1 MPNINQ
7 RNSKL
12 EDVQLPDAVE
22 RYLQHQMS
30 QEERLQFEALRTSNP
45 EIDQF
50 VVEHSLFL
58 NQLNEFGENKAFRAS
73 LNQIHSNLLDAG
85 TIKPVVPRAKL
96 VEQFKRY
103 RRVWAV
109 AASIAGIIAITVS
122 GLVAYFTP
130 NNTQAYEQ
138 LRRDMS
144 KIKAQTTLLTN
155 EVRNT
160 KDSSKVV
167 VRVPTNETY
176 KFGGT
181 GFLID
186 AKGYLVTN
194 AHVIKDAKTIIVQ
207 SKGQEFKATLV
218 RTDAERDLA
227 ILKIDDE
234 DFKPFASLPYGFKKT
249 GTDLGEQIFTLGF
262 PRDEIVYGEGYMSA
276 STGYNGDTMS
286 CQIAVAANPG
296 NSGGPVFNKN
306 GEVVGILSTRQLQAQ
321 GFVFAVTAKNLFK
334 SLEELK
340 KDTAYQNI
348 KMNSLS
354 SIKGMERPQQIKKIE
369 DCVFMV
375 KTYQ

>member
-1 MPNINQ
+1 M
-7 RNSKL
+7 
-12 EDVQLPDAVE
+12 EDIQLSDAVE
-22 RYLQHQMS
+22 RFLQGQMTP
-30 QEERLQFEALRTSNP
+30 EELSRFEQLRKSNP
-45 EIDQF
+45 EVDQF
-50 VVEHSLFL
+50 VVEQGLFL
-58 NQLNEFGENKAFRAS
+58 SQLNEFGDRKQFRS
-73 LNQIHSNLLDAG
+73 TLHEIHNNLLDTGA
-85 TIKPVVPRAKL
+85 IKTQAPKAKVVDM
-96 VEQFKRY
+96 FKKY

-130 NNTQAYEQ
+130 NTKPQLEQ
-138 LRRDMS
+138 LNRKISLIEKQQNALTREFRDT
-144 KIKAQTTLLTN
+144 A
-155 EVRNT
+155 
-160 KDSSKVV
+160 KVAIT
-167 VRVPTNETY
+167 RVPQNETY

-207 SKGQEFKATLV
+207 SRGQEFKATLV
-218 RTDAERDLA
+218 KIDTERDLA
-227 ILKIDDE
+227 ILKIE
-234 DFKPFASLPYGFKKT
+234 DSEFKPFASLPYGFKKT
-249 GTDLGEQIFTLGF
+249 GADLGEQIFTLGF

-321 GFVFAVTAKNLFK
+321 GFVFAVTAKNIFK

-348 KMNSLS
+348 KINTLS
-354 SIKGMERPQQIKKIE
+354 SVKGMERPQQIKKIE
-369 DCVFMV
+369 DCVFLV

>member
-1 MPNINQ
+1 M
-7 RNSKL
+7 
-12 EDVQLPDAVE
+12 
-22 RYLQHQMS
+22 
-30 QEERLQFEALRTSNP
+30 
-45 EIDQF
+45 
-50 VVEHSLFL
+50 
-58 NQLNEFGENKAFRAS
+58 
-73 LNQIHSNLLDAG
+73 LDTG
-85 TIKPVVPRAKL
+85 SIKPMVPKAKVVDL
-96 VEQFKRY
+96 FKKY

-130 NNTQAYEQ
+130 NLTKPQIEV
-138 LRRDMS
+138 LSREITRL
-144 KIKAQTTLLTN
+144 KVQTNALTN
-155 EVRNT
+155 AVSDNT
-160 KDSSKVV
+160 TKTT
-167 VRVPTNETY
+167 RVPVNETF

-207 SKGQEFKATLV
+207 SRGQEFKAAVV
-218 RTDAERDLA
+218 RVDTERDLA
-227 ILKIDDE
+227 ILKIDDSE
-234 DFKPFASLPYGFKKT
+234 FKPIGSLPYGFKKS
-249 GTDLGEQIFTLGF
+249 GADLGEQIFTLGF

-276 STGYNGDTMS
+276 STGFNGDTMS

-321 GFVFAVTAKNLFK
+321 GFVFAVTAKNIFK

-340 KDTAYQNI
+340 KDTTYQNI
-348 KMNSLS
+348 KINTLS
-354 SIKGMERPQQIKKIE
+354 AVKGMERPQQIKKIE
-369 DCVFMV
+369 DCVFLV

>member
-1 MPNINQ
+1 M
-7 RNSKL
+7 
-12 EDVQLPDAVE
+12 EDIQLSDAVE
-22 RYLQHQMS
+22 RFVQGQMS
-30 QEERLQFEALRTSNP
+30 PEELSLFEELRKSNP
-45 EIDQF
+45 EVDQF
-50 VVEHSLFL
+50 VVEQSLFL
-58 NQLNEFGENKAFRAS
+58 QQLNGFGERRQFRS
-73 LNQIHSNLLDAG
+73 TLHEIHNNLLDTG
-85 TIKPVVPRAKL
+85 IIKPQSSKAKVVDLFRK
-96 VEQFKRY
+96 Y

-130 NNTQAYEQ
+130 NTKPQIEQ
-138 LRRDMS
+138 LSREVS
-144 KIKAQTTLLTN
+144 ILKKQTNSFIN
-155 EVRNT
+155 EVREDKT
-160 KDSSKVV
+160 KVT
-167 VRVPTNETY
+167 RVPQNETF

-207 SKGQEFKATLV
+207 SRGQEFKASLV
-218 RTDAERDLA
+218 KIDTERDLA
-227 ILKIDDE
+227 ILKIE
-234 DFKPFASLPYGFKKT
+234 DSEFKPFSSLPYGFKKT
-249 GTDLGEQIFTLGF
+249 GADLGEQIFTLGF

-276 STGYNGDTMS
+276 STGFNGDTMS

-321 GFVFAVTAKNLFK
+321 GFVFAVTAKNIFK

-348 KMNSLS
+348 KISTLS
-354 SIKGMERPQQIKKIE
+354 AVKGMERPQQIKKIE
-369 DCVFMV
+369 DCVFLV

>member
-1 MPNINQ
+1 MEEI
-7 RNSKL
+7 
-12 EDVQLPDAVE
+12 QLSEAVE
-22 RYLQHQMS
+22 RFVEGKMDA
-30 QEERLQFEALRTSNP
+30 EELSRFEALRRSNP
-45 EIDQF
+45 EVDQF
-50 VVEHSLFL
+50 VVEHSVFL
-58 NQLNEFGENKAFRAS
+58 NQLNQFGDRKQFRAA
-73 LNQIHSNLLDAG
+73 LQEIHDNLLDTG
-85 TIKPVVPRAKL
+85 VIKQPAAKAK
-96 VEQFKRY
+96 VIDIVRKY

-130 NNTQAYEQ
+130 NTKPQIEQ
-138 LRRDMS
+138 LSREVTILKKR
-144 KIKAQTTLLTN
+144 TTDLTN
-155 EVRNT
+155 EVRDNT
-160 KDSSKVV
+160 KVNKVPV
-167 VRVPTNETY
+167 TETF

-207 SKGQEFKATLV
+207 SRGQEFKAAIV
-218 RTDAERDLA
+218 KIDAERDLA
-227 ILKIDDE
+227 ILKIADNE
-234 DFKPFASLPYGFKKT
+234 FKPFASLPYGFKKS
-249 GTDLGEQIFTLGF
+249 GADLGEQIFTLGF

-276 STGYNGDTMS
+276 ITGYNGDTMS

-321 GFVFAVTAKNLFK
+321 GFVFAVTAKNIFK
-334 SLEELK
+334 SLDELK

-348 KMNSLS
+348 RINTLS
-354 SIKGMERPQQIKKIE
+354 AVKGMERPQQIRKIE
-369 DCVFMV
+369 DCVFLV

>member
-1 MPNINQ
+1 M
-7 RNSKL
+7 
-12 EDVQLPDAVE
+12 EDIQLSDAVE
-22 RYLQHQMS
+22 RFLQGQMG
-30 QEERLQFEALRTSNP
+30 QEELSHFEQLRKSNP
-45 EIDQF
+45 EVDQF

-58 NQLNEFGENKAFRAS
+58 TRLNEFGDHTAFRS
-73 LNQIHSNLLDAG
+73 TLQEIHNNLLDAG
-85 TIKPVVPRAKL
+85 TIKPQVPKAKVVDM
-96 VEQFKRY
+96 FKKY

-130 NNTQAYEQ
+130 NTTPQ
-138 LRRDMS
+138 LLQLSREVS
-144 KIKAQTTLLTN
+144 NLKIQQKALSN
-155 EVRNT
+155 EFKDT
-160 KDSSKVV
+160 KKIET
-167 VRVPTNETY
+167 RVPVNETY

-194 AHVIKDAKTIIVQ
+194 AHVVKDAKTIIVQ
-207 SKGQEFKATLV
+207 NKGQEFKAVLV

-249 GTDLGEQIFTLGF
+249 GADLGEQIFTLGF
-262 PRDEIVYGEGYMSA
+262 PRDEIVYGEGYMAA

-306 GEVVGILSTRQLQAQ
+306 GEVVGVLSTRQLQAQ
-321 GFVFAVTAKNLFK
+321 GFVFAVTAKNIFK
-334 SLEELK
+334 SLDDLK
-340 KDTAYQNI
+340 KDTSYQNI
-348 KMNSLS
+348 KLNTLS
-354 SIKGMERPQQIKKIE
+354 SVKGMERPQQIKKIE
-369 DCVFMV
+369 DCVFLV

>member
-1 MPNINQ
+1 M
-7 RNSKL
+7 
-12 EDVQLPDAVE
+12 EDIQLSDAVE
-22 RYLQHQMS
+22 RFLQGQMTP
-30 QEERLQFEALRTSNP
+30 EELSHFEQLRKSNP

-50 VVEHSLFL
+50 VVEQSLFL
-58 NQLNEFGENKAFRAS
+58 QQLNEFGDRKQFRNA
-73 LNQIHSNLLDAG
+73 LHEIHNNLLDTGA
-85 TIKPVVPRAKL
+85 IKTQTSKAKVIDL
-96 VEQFKRY
+96 FKKY

-130 NNTQAYEQ
+130 NTKPQIEQ
-138 LRRDMS
+138 LSREVSILKRQQNNF
-144 KIKAQTTLLTN
+144 IN
-155 EVRNT
+155 EVREDKT
-160 KDSSKVV
+160 KVT
-167 VRVPTNETY
+167 RVPQNETF

-207 SKGQEFKATLV
+207 SRGQEYKASLV
-218 RTDAERDLA
+218 KIDAERDLA
-227 ILKIDDE
+227 ILKIE
-234 DFKPFASLPYGFKKT
+234 DNEFKPFSSLPYGFKKT
-249 GTDLGEQIFTLGF
+249 GADLGEQIFTLGF

-276 STGYNGDTMS
+276 STGFNGDTMS

-321 GFVFAVTAKNLFK
+321 GFVFAVTAKNIFK

-348 KMNSLS
+348 KINTLS
-354 SIKGMERPQQIKKIE
+354 SVKGMERPQQIKKIE
-369 DCVFMV
+369 DCVFLV

>member
-1 MPNINQ
+1 MM
-7 RNSKL
+7 
-12 EDVQLPDAVE
+12 EDIQLSDTVE
-22 RYLQHQMS
+22 RFLQGQMDA
-30 QEERLQFEALRTSNP
+30 EELSRFEQLRKSNP
-45 EIDQF
+45 EVDQF

-58 NQLNEFGENKAFRAS
+58 TQLNEFGDKKQFRSS
-73 LNQIHSNLLDAG
+73 LQDIHNNLLDTGA
-85 TIKPVVPRAKL
+85 IKNAVPKAKVVDL
-96 VEQFKRY
+96 FKKY

-130 NNTQAYEQ
+130 NLTKPQLEQ
-138 LRRDMS
+138 LNRKVNNLER
-144 KIKAQTTLLTN
+144 QTNALTN
-155 EVRNT
+155 QVRDNT
-160 KDSSKVV
+160 KATKVPV
-167 VRVPTNETY
+167 GEDF

-194 AHVIKDAKTIIVQ
+194 AHVIKGAKTIIVQ
-207 SKGQEFKATLV
+207 SKGQEFKATIV
-218 RTDAERDLA
+218 KTDLDRDLA
-227 ILKIDDE
+227 ILKIE
-234 DFKPFASLPYGFKKT
+234 DPEFKPFTSLPYGFKKT
-249 GTDLGEQIFTLGF
+249 GADLGEQIFTLGF

-321 GFVFAVTAKNLFK
+321 GFVFAVTAKNIFK
-334 SLEELK
+334 SLDELK
-340 KDTAYQNI
+340 KDTTYQNI
-348 KMNSLS
+348 KINTLS
-354 SIKGMERPQQIKKIE
+354 SVKGMERPLQIKKIE
-369 DCVFMV
+369 DCVFLV

>member
-1 MPNINQ
+1 M
-7 RNSKL
+7 
-12 EDVQLPDAVE
+12 EDIQLSDIE
-22 RYLQHQMS
+22 RYLQGQMTP
-30 QEERLQFEALRTSNP
+30 EELSHFEQLRQSNP
-45 EIDQF
+45 ELDQF

-58 NQLNEFGENKAFRAS
+58 TGLNQFSDRIAFRSS
-73 LNQIHSNLLDAG
+73 LEEIHENLLDAG
-85 TIKPVVPRAKL
+85 VIKPRAPKAKVVDL
-96 VEQFKRY
+96 FKKY

-109 AASIAGIIAITVS
+109 AASIAGIIAITIS

-130 NNTQAYEQ
+130 NTTPQIEQ
-138 LRRDMS
+138 LNR
-144 KIKAQTTLLTN
+144 KISILERQTHILTN
-155 EVRNT
+155 EVR
-160 KDSSKVV
+160 DSAKTI
-167 VRVPTNETY
+167 RVPQNEIF

-194 AHVIKDAKTIIVQ
+194 AHVVKDAKTIIVQ
-207 SKGQEFKATLV
+207 SRGQEFKALVV

-227 ILKIDDE
+227 ILKIE
-234 DFKPFASLPYGFKKT
+234 DSEFKPFAGLPYGFKKT
-249 GTDLGEQIFTLGF
+249 GADLGEQIFTLGF

-321 GFVFAVTAKNLFK
+321 GFVFAVTARNIFK
-334 SLEELK
+334 TLEELK

-348 KMNSLS
+348 RINTIS
-354 SIKGMERPQQIKKIE
+354 SVKGMERPQQIKKIE
-369 DCVFMV
+369 DCVFLV

>member
-1 MPNINQ
+1 M
-7 RNSKL
+7 
-12 EDVQLPDAVE
+12 EDIQLPEAVE
-22 RYLQHQMS
+22 RYMQGQMTG
-30 QEERLQFEALRTSNP
+30 EERAQFEQLRKSNP

-58 NQLNEFGENKAFRAS
+58 TQLNEFGERKQFRSA
-73 LNQIHSNLLDAG
+73 LHEIHNNLLG
-85 TIKPVVPRAKL
+85 TGDIKPQVTKAKVVDL
-96 VEQFKRY
+96 FKKY

-130 NNTQAYEQ
+130 NSIPQIEQ
-138 LRRDMS
+138 LRREVS
-144 KIKAQTTLLTN
+144 VLKKQTNALSN
-155 EVRNT
+155 EFKDT
-160 KDSSKVV
+160 KVAT
-167 VRVPTNETY
+167 RVPVGEAY

-194 AHVIKDAKTIIVQ
+194 EHVVKDAKTIIVQ
-207 SKGQEFKATLV
+207 NKGQEYKATLV
-218 RTDAERDLA
+218 RSDAERDLA

-249 GTDLGEQIFTLGF
+249 GADLGEQIFTLGF

-306 GEVVGILSTRQLQAQ
+306 GEVVGILSTRQIQAQ
-321 GFVFAVTAKNLFK
+321 GFVFAVTAKNIFK
-334 SLEELK
+334 SIDELK
-340 KDTAYQNI
+340 KDTTYQNI
-348 KMNSLS
+348 KINSVS
-354 SIKGMERPQQIKKIE
+354 AVKGMERPQQIKKIE
-369 DCVFMV
+369 DCVFLV

>member
-1 MPNINQ
+1 M
-7 RNSKL
+7 
-12 EDVQLPDAVE
+12 EDIQLSDAVE
-22 RYLQHQMS
+22 RFLQGQMS
-30 QEERLQFEALRTSNP
+30 PEELSRFEQLRKSNP

-50 VVEHSLFL
+50 VVEQSLFL
-58 NQLNEFGENKAFRAS
+58 HQLNEFGDRKQFRTT
-73 LNQIHSNLLDAG
+73 LHEIHNNLLDTG
-85 TIKPVVPRAKL
+85 SIKTQAPKAKVIDL
-96 VEQFKRY
+96 FKKY

-130 NNTQAYEQ
+130 NTKPQLEQ
-138 LRRDMS
+138 LNRKISLIEKQQNALTREFRDT
-144 KIKAQTTLLTN
+144 A
-155 EVRNT
+155 
-160 KDSSKVV
+160 KVAIT
-167 VRVPTNETY
+167 RVPQNETY

-207 SKGQEFKATLV
+207 SRGQEFKATLV
-218 RTDAERDLA
+218 KIDTERDLA
-227 ILKIDDE
+227 ILKIE
-234 DFKPFASLPYGFKKT
+234 DSEFKPFSSLPYGFKKT
-249 GTDLGEQIFTLGF
+249 GADLGEQIFTLGF

-321 GFVFAVTAKNLFK
+321 GFVFAVTAKNIFK

-340 KDTAYQNI
+340 KDTTYQNI
-348 KMNSLS
+348 KINTLS
-354 SIKGMERPQQIKKIE
+354 SVKGMERPQQIKKIE
-369 DCVFMV
+369 DCVFLV